1 MKSYFTPLVR
11 GVLFLCLLLLGLRI
25 FSTATDAVSDP
36 VFYSLVV
43 LFIVLGTLVARAA
56 EGKKPANDTAES

>member
-11 GVLFLCLLLLGLRI
+11 GVLFLCLLLLGLRS
-25 FSTATDAVSDP
+25 FSSATDAVSDP

-43 LFIVLGTLVARAA
+43 LFIVIGTLVARAV
-56 EGKKPANDTAES
+56 ERKKATNEAAES